1 MAQVQYLVFNLSM
14 EKIMTVTA
22 FLVNSFTAEG
32 AGGNPA
38 GVVLNADNLSDTEKL
53 KIAKEV
59 GFSETAFV
67 EQDHEV
73 DFAVSFFTTTEEV
86 DFCGHATLAVF
97 ATLYD
102 QGILNAGNYTQRT
115 KAGLL
120 GVTIAEDGQITM
132 EQALPKY
139 LGNLAYGDFANLLG
153 LCETTFAETGL
164 PIDVITTGLPDI
176 IIAVPNGYLDKINID
191 EAALSEFCQ
200 QHNVIGVHAF
210 ELCEDQ
216 SELTASCRNFAP
228 LVGIPEESATGSA
241 SGALAC
247 YLSKHVFVQQENHFK
262 FEQGRAMG
270 CSSHISASVYS
281 NEQGVYKVL
290 VGGYATHLGTQD
302 IVIPISNNT

>member
-1 MAQVQYLVFNLSM
+1 M
-14 EKIMTVTA
+14 EKIMTITA

-32 AGGNPA
+32 TGGNPA

-67 EQDHEV
+67 AQDHEV

-97 ATLYD
+97 ATFYEKGLLKPGY
-102 QGILNAGNYTQRT
+102 YTQRT

-120 GVTIAEDGQITM
+120 GVTIAEDGKITM

-139 LGNLAYGDFANLLG
+139 LGGFSYSDLAGLLG
-153 LCETTFAETGL
+153 LDETILAATGL
-164 PIDVITTGLPDI
+164 PIDIITTGLPDI
-176 IIAVPNGYLDKINID
+176 IVAVPNGYLDKMTID

-200 QHNVIGVHAF
+200 QHKVIGVHAF
-210 ELCEDQ
+210 ELLE
-216 SELTASCRNFAP
+216 SESGLTASCRNFAP

-241 SGALAC
+241 NGALAC
-247 YLSKHVFVQQENHFK
+247 YLTKHVFVQQENHFQ

-270 CSSHISASVYS
+270 CRSHISTSVYS
-281 NEQGVYKVL
+281 DEQGVRKVL
-290 VGGYATHLGTQD
+290 VGGYASAIGTQK
-302 IVIPISNNT
+302 IEI

>member
-1 MAQVQYLVFNLSM
+1 
-14 EKIMTVTA
+14 MTITA
-22 FLVNSFTAEG
+22 FLVNSFSANNT
-32 AGGNPA
+32 GGNPA
-38 GVVLNADNLSDTEKL
+38 GVVLNADKLTNEEKL
-53 KIAKEV
+53 TIAKEI

-67 EQDHEV
+67 AQDHEV

-97 ATLYD
+97 ATLFE
-102 QGILNAGNYTQRT
+102 QGLLNSGYYTQRT

-120 GVTIAEDGQITM
+120 GVTIAADGQITM

-139 LGNLAYGDFANLLG
+139 LGNFAYDDLAGLLG
-153 LCETTFAETGL
+153 LDETTLAKTGL

-176 IIAVPNGYLDKINID
+176 IVAVPNGDLDKITID
-191 EAALSEFCQ
+191 EEALSEFCQ
-200 QHNVIGVHAF
+200 KHNVIGVHAF
-210 ELCEDQ
+210 ELCEEP

-281 NEQGVYKVL
+281 DEQGVYKVL
-290 VGGYATHLGTQD
+290 VGGYANHLGTQD
-302 IVIPISNNT
+302 IAL

>member
-1 MAQVQYLVFNLSM
+1 M
-14 EKIMTVTA
+14 IITA
-22 FLVNSFTAEG
+22 FLVNSFSANNT
-32 AGGNPA
+32 GGNPA
-38 GVVLNADNLSDTEKL
+38 GVVLNADKLTSAEKL
-53 KIAKEV
+53 TIAKEI
-59 GFSETAFV
+59 GYSETAFV
-67 EQDHEV
+67 AQDHEV

-97 ATLYD
+97 ATLFE
-102 QGILNAGNYTQRT
+102 QGLLKPGYYTQRT

-139 LGNLAYGDFANLLG
+139 LGNFAYDDLAGLLG
-153 LCETTFAETGL
+153 LDETTLAETGL

-176 IIAVPNGYLDKINID
+176 IVSVPNGYLDQIVID

-210 ELCEDQ
+210 ELCEEQ

-247 YLSKHVFVQQENHFK
+247 YLSKHVFIQQENRFM

-281 NEQGVYKVL
+281 DEQGVSKVL
-290 VGGYATHLGTQD
+290 VGGYANHLGTQQV
-302 IVIPISNNT
+302 VI

>member
-1 MAQVQYLVFNLSM
+1 
-14 EKIMTVTA
+14 MTITA
-22 FLVNSFTAEG
+22 FLVNSFSANNT
-32 AGGNPA
+32 GGNPA
-38 GVVLNADNLSDTEKL
+38 GVVLNADKLTNAEKL
-53 KIAKEV
+53 TIAKEI

-67 EQDHEV
+67 SQDHEV

-97 ATLYD
+97 ATLFE
-102 QGILNAGNYTQRT
+102 QGLLKPGYYTQRT

-120 GVTIAEDGQITM
+120 GVTIAADGQVTM

-139 LGNLAYGDFANLLG
+139 LGNFAYDDLAGLLG
-153 LCETTFAETGL
+153 LDETTLAKTGL

-176 IIAVPNGYLDKINID
+176 IVAVPNGYLDKITID
-191 EAALSEFCQ
+191 EVALSEFCL

-210 ELCEDQ
+210 ELCEEQ

-247 YLSKHVFVQQENHFK
+247 YLSKHVFVQQEKHFK

-281 NEQGVYKVL
+281 DEQGVYKVL
-290 VGGYATHLGTQD
+290 VGGYANHLGTQQV
-302 IVIPISNNT
+302 VI

>member
-1 MAQVQYLVFNLSM
+1 
-14 EKIMTVTA
+14 MTITA
-22 FLVNSFTAEG
+22 FLVNSFSANNT
-32 AGGNPA
+32 GGNPA
-38 GVVLNADNLSDTEKL
+38 GVVLNADKLTNAEKL
-53 KIAKEV
+53 TIAKEI

-67 EQDHEV
+67 AQDHEV
-73 DFAVSFFTTTEEV
+73 DFTVSFFTTTEEV

-97 ATLYD
+97 ATLFE
-102 QGILNAGNYTQRT
+102 QGFLNPGYYTQRT

-120 GVTIAEDGQITM
+120 GVTIAADGQITM

-139 LGNLAYGDFANLLG
+139 LGNFAYDDLAGLLG
-153 LCETTFAETGL
+153 LDETTLAKTGL

-176 IIAVPNGYLDKINID
+176 IVAVSNGDLDKITID
-191 EAALSEFCQ
+191 EEALSEFCQ
-200 QHNVIGVHAF
+200 KHNVIGVHAF
-210 ELCEDQ
+210 ELCEEQ

-281 NEQGVYKVL
+281 DEQGVYKVL
-290 VGGYATHLGTQD
+290 VGGYANHLGTQD
-302 IVIPISNNT
+302 IVIPIGNNT

>member
-1 MAQVQYLVFNLSM
+1 
-14 EKIMTVTA
+14 MTITA
-22 FLVNSFTAEG
+22 FLVNSFSANNT
-32 AGGNPA
+32 GGNPA
-38 GVVLNADNLSDTEKL
+38 GVVLNADKLTNAEKL
-53 KIAKEV
+53 TIAKEI
-59 GFSETAFV
+59 GYSETAFV
-67 EQDHEV
+67 AQDQEV

-97 ATLYD
+97 ATLFE
-102 QGILNAGNYTQRT
+102 QGLLKPGYYTQRT

-139 LGNLAYGDFANLLG
+139 LGNFAYDDLAGLLG
-153 LCETTFAETGL
+153 LDETTLAETGL

-176 IIAVPNGYLDKINID
+176 IVAVPNGYLDKIVID

-210 ELCEDQ
+210 ELCEEQ

-247 YLSKHVFVQQENHFK
+247 YLSKHVFVQQENHFM

-281 NEQGVYKVL
+281 DEQGVYKVL
-290 VGGYATHLGTQD
+290 VGGYANHLGTQD
-302 IVIPISNNT
+302 IAL

>member
-1 MAQVQYLVFNLSM
+1 
-14 EKIMTVTA
+14 MTITA
-22 FLVNSFTAEG
+22 FLVNSFSANNT
-32 AGGNPA
+32 GGNPA
-38 GVVLNADNLSDTEKL
+38 GVVLNADKLTNAEKL
-53 KIAKEV
+53 TIAKEI

-67 EQDHEV
+67 SQDHEV

-97 ATLYD
+97 ATLFE
-102 QGILNAGNYTQRT
+102 QGLLKPGYYTQRT

-120 GVTIAEDGQITM
+120 GVTIAADGQVTM

-139 LGNLAYGDFANLLG
+139 LGNFAYDDLAGLLG
-153 LCETTFAETGL
+153 FDETTLAETGL

-176 IIAVPNGYLDKINID
+176 IVAVPNGYLDNIVID

-210 ELCEDQ
+210 ELCEEQ

-247 YLSKHVFVQQENHFK
+247 YLSKHVFVQQEKHFK

-281 NEQGVYKVL
+281 DEQGVYKVL
-290 VGGYATHLGTQD
+290 VGGYANHLGTQQV
-302 IVIPISNNT
+302 VI

>member
-1 MAQVQYLVFNLSM
+1 
-14 EKIMTVTA
+14 MTISA
-22 FLVNSFTAEG
+22 FLVNSFSANNT
-32 AGGNPA
+32 GGNPA
-38 GVVLNADNLSDTEKL
+38 GVVLNADKLTNAEKL
-53 KIAKEV
+53 TIAKEI

-67 EQDHEV
+67 SQDHEV

-97 ATLYD
+97 ATLFE
-102 QGILNAGNYTQRT
+102 QGLLKPGYYTQRT

-120 GVTIAEDGQITM
+120 GVTIAADGQVTM

-139 LGNLAYGDFANLLG
+139 LGNFAYDDLAGLLG
-153 LCETTFAETGL
+153 LDETTLAKTGL

-176 IIAVPNGYLDKINID
+176 IVAVSNGYLDKITID
-191 EAALSEFCQ
+191 EVALSEFCL

-210 ELCEDQ
+210 ELCEEQ

-247 YLSKHVFVQQENHFK
+247 YLSKHVFVQQEKHFK

-281 NEQGVYKVL
+281 DEQGVYKVL
-290 VGGYATHLGTQD
+290 VGGYANHLGTQQV
-302 IVIPISNNT
+302 VI

>member
-1 MAQVQYLVFNLSM
+1 
-14 EKIMTVTA
+14 MTITA
-22 FLVNSFTAEG
+22 FLVNSFSANNT
-32 AGGNPA
+32 GGNPA
-38 GVVLNADNLSDTEKL
+38 GVVLNADKLTSAEKL
-53 KIAKEV
+53 TIAKEI

-67 EQDHEV
+67 AQDHQV

-97 ATLYD
+97 ATLFE
-102 QGILNAGNYTQRT
+102 QGLLKPGYYTQRT

-120 GVTIAEDGQITM
+120 GVTIAEDGQVTM

-139 LGNLAYGDFANLLG
+139 LGNLAYGDLAGLLG
-153 LCETTFAETGL
+153 LDETTLAETGL

-176 IIAVPNGYLDKINID
+176 IVAVPNGYLDKIVID
-191 EAALSEFCQ
+191 DAALSEFCQ
-200 QHNVIGVHAF
+200 QHNVIGVYAF
-210 ELCEDQ
+210 ELCVEQ

-247 YLSKHVFVQQENHFK
+247 YLSKHVFIQQENHYM

-270 CSSHISASVYS
+270 CSSHISASVFS
-281 NEQGVYKVL
+281 DEQGVYKVL
-290 VGGYATHLGTQD
+290 VGGYANHLGTQQV
-302 IVIPISNNT
+302 VI

>member
-1 MAQVQYLVFNLSM
+1 
-14 EKIMTVTA
+14 MTITA
-22 FLVNSFTAEG
+22 FLVNSFSANNT
-32 AGGNPA
+32 GGNPA
-38 GVVLNADNLSDTEKL
+38 GVVLNADKLTNAEKL
-53 KIAKEV
+53 TIAKEI

-67 EQDHEV
+67 SQDHEV

-97 ATLYD
+97 ATLFE
-102 QGILNAGNYTQRT
+102 QGLLKPGYYTQRT

-120 GVTIAEDGQITM
+120 GVTIAADGQVTM

-139 LGNLAYGDFANLLG
+139 LGNFAYDDLAGLLG
-153 LCETTFAETGL
+153 LEETTLGRTGL

-176 IIAVPNGYLDKINID
+176 IVAVPNGYLDKITID
-191 EAALSEFCQ
+191 EVALSEFCL

-210 ELCEDQ
+210 ELCEEQ

-247 YLSKHVFVQQENHFK
+247 YLSKHVFVQQEKHFK

-281 NEQGVYKVL
+281 DEQGVYKVL
-290 VGGYATHLGTQD
+290 VGGYANHLGTQQV
-302 IVIPISNNT
+302 VI

>member
-1 MAQVQYLVFNLSM
+1 
-14 EKIMTVTA
+14 MTITA
-22 FLVNSFTAEG
+22 FLVNSFSANNS
-32 AGGNPA
+32 GGNPA
-38 GVVLNADNLSDTEKL
+38 GVVLNADKLTNAEKL
-53 KIAKEV
+53 TIAKEI
-59 GFSETAFV
+59 GYSETAFV
-67 EQDHEV
+67 AQDHEV

-97 ATLYD
+97 ATLFE
-102 QGILNAGNYTQRT
+102 QGLLKPGYYTQRT

-139 LGNLAYGDFANLLG
+139 LGNFAYDDLAGLLG
-153 LCETTFAETGL
+153 LDETTLAETCL

-176 IIAVPNGYLDKINID
+176 IVAVPNGYLDKIVID

-210 ELCEDQ
+210 ELCEEQ

-281 NEQGVYKVL
+281 DEQGVYKVL
-290 VGGYATHLGTQD
+290 VGGYANHLGIQN
-302 IVIPISNNT
+302 IAL

>member
-1 MAQVQYLVFNLSM
+1 M
-14 EKIMTVTA
+14 IITA
-22 FLVNSFTAEG
+22 FLVNSFSANNT
-32 AGGNPA
+32 GGNPA
-38 GVVLNADNLSDTEKL
+38 GVVLNADKLTNAEKL
-53 KIAKEV
+53 TIAKEI
-59 GFSETAFV
+59 GFSEIAFV

-97 ATLYD
+97 ATLFE
-102 QGILNAGNYTQRT
+102 QGLLKPGYYTQRT

-120 GVTIAEDGQITM
+120 GVTIAADGQITM

-139 LGNLAYGDFANLLG
+139 LGNFAYDDLAGLLG
-153 LCETTFAETGL
+153 LDEATLSETGL

-176 IIAVPNGYLDKINID
+176 IVAVPNGYLDKIVID

-210 ELCEDQ
+210 ELCEEQ

-270 CSSHISASVYS
+270 CSSHISASVFS
-281 NEQGVYKVL
+281 DEQGVYKVL
-290 VGGYATHLGTQD
+290 VGGYANHLGTQQV
-302 IVIPISNNT
+302 VI